1 MKCAVYIRVST
12 NRDEQKD
19 SLVNQEKF
27 FLDYIAKNG
36 YSLYNVYSD
45 VSSGTS
51 IKNRKSFLELI
62 EDVKNKKV
70 DIVLTKEIS
79 RLGRSVI
86 DTMKFYE
93 LCRDNDIHLIAFNN
107 NINTLNG
114 DTQYISLYGALAQ
127 MESENISSRIKMALT
142 TIAKSGKFK
151 GSIAPYAYRIDNKVL
166 KIRDDYTP
174 DIVRRIFKE
183 YIKGNGIDTIARHL
197 TRDGIPT
204 PAKVAN
210 KRNAGRFWT
219 GRTIQL
225 ILSNRNYC
233 GDLTQCK
240 TYVSSIRTKKRKKRN
255 PKDFIIVENAHDAI
269 ISKEDFELVQ
279 ELLTKR
285 SRKQN
290 NHRKS
295 THLFSNLLF
304 CSDCGHGMHFKKNRK
319 GYICGNFDKNGK
331 YGGCT
336 SHIIREQELE
346 SIILKDIEIILKD
359 IKVTYISKINSK
371 FEKEKLSLEK
381 NISAYINKIES
392 LKKIKNNA
400 LKKLCSDII
409 SDIEYKNIIED
420 IDSEISTINSNIETL
435 SKNLETL
442 NALTK
447 DDFIKLANELSSI
460 KKLNKDILNRLIK
473 RIEVTKNGDVKIF
486 YRFSYLHSTYKSKTV

>member
-1 MKCAVYIRVST
+1 MKCAVYVRVST

-27 FLDYIAKNG
+27 FLDYISKNG
-36 YSLYNVYSD
+36 YNFYATYSD
-45 VSSGTS
+45 VASGTS
-51 IKNRKSFLELI
+51 TRNRKSFLQLI

-70 DIVLTKEIS
+70 DLVLTKEIS

-93 LCRDNDIHLIAFNN
+93 LCKDNDVHLIAFNN
-107 NINTLNG
+107 NINTLNNEV
-114 DTQYISLYGALAQ
+114 QYITLYSALAQ
-127 MESENISSRIKMALT
+127 MESENVSSRIKMALR
-142 TIAKSGKFK
+142 TIASDGKFK
-151 GSIAPYAYRIDNKVL
+151 GSIAPYAYYIDNKTL
-166 KIRDDYTP
+166 KIRNDYTA
-174 DIVRRIFKE
+174 DIVRRIFQE
-183 YIKGNGIDTIARHL
+183 YISGKGLDTIARHL

-204 PAKVAN
+204 PAKIAN
-210 KRNAGRFWT
+210 KKNAGAFWS
-219 GRTIQL
+219 GRTVQL
-225 ILSNRNYC
+225 ILQNRNYT

-240 TYVSSIRTKKRKKRN
+240 TYVSSIRTKKRKNVN
-255 PKDFIIVENAHDAI
+255 PEDFVIVENTHEAI

-279 ELLTKR
+279 ELLVKR

-304 CSDCGHGMHFKKNRK
+304 CADCKRGMHFKKNRK

-359 IKVTYISKINSK
+359 IKVTYIDKINSK

-381 NISAYINKIES
+381 NINIYRNKIES
-392 LKKIKNNA
+392 LKEIKNNA
-400 LKKLCSDII
+400 LKKLCSNII
-409 SDIEYKNIIED
+409 TDIEYKSITGEID
-420 IDSEISTINSNIETL
+420 IEISNINSNIETL
-435 SKNLETL
+435 GKNLDKL
-442 NALTK
+442 NCLTK

-473 RIEVTKNGDVKIF
+473 RIEIKENGDVKIF
-486 YRFSYLHSTYKSKTV
+486 YRFSYLHSTYQ